1 MELLNK
7 SILQKLIYYGN
18 NLKEL
23 PNVTRYTNI
32 ILIIYHNIPT
42 NATNSISASV
52 ANLIP
57 ISVTNTIATNVT
69 GTVPTNLHNKKVRY
83 KTDCYILQTSSLVI
97 ISLFIIAVIYYHY
110 TKRGSKLKNVLPC

>member
-23 PNVTRYTNI
+23 PNVTRYTNN